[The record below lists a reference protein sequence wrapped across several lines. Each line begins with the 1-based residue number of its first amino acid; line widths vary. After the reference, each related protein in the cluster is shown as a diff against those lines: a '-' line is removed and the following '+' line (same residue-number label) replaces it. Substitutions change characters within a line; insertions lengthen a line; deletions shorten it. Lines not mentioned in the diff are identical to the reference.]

1 MKNLLKKEEMEA
13 VIKELK
19 KNGKIVAFTNGC
31 FDILHVGH
39 LRYLCEAKSKGDIL
53 IVGLNSDNS
62 VKRLKGEK
70 KPYVPQEERAEMLL
84 GLKPVDYVVFF
95 DEDTPVELIEVLKP
109 NVHIKGGDYTK
120 ESLIET
126 EVVEKNGGK
135 VEIVSLVEGKSTTN
149 IIAAVLEKNK
159 V

>member
-120 ESLIET
+120 ETLIET